1 MPSFLAC
8 VDLRDATASDYEP
21 INTRLESLGFSRT
34 IRADDGRIHE
44 LGTGKYV
51 GTGDGTTLQVRDLI
65 TQVAAETGRAF
76 GILVVEC
83 QGASWLGLPV
93 VQGANASSP
102 AVTTPSAPAEEA
114 AAPKPAGGRRK

>member
-8 VDLRDATASDYEP
+8 IDLRDAAASDYEP
-21 INTRLESLGFSRT
+21 ITTRLESLGFSRT

-65 TQVAAETGRAF
+65 TQVAAETGKAF

-93 VQGANASSP
+93 VQGASAPSASMPGS
-102 AVTTPSAPAEEA
+102 SAPAEEA
-114 AAPKPAGGRRK
+114 APPKPAGGRKK